1 MCHARSAWWL
11 ETKSYAPR
19 RIPSRRSVHSTEHK
33 ECARLRSRSV
43 VPPSPPPHPL
53 YFCFAGGFSFF
64 FFFFWWGG
72 GGRSGFSLKGE
83 TDGIQSG
90 LGFAK
95 TIFWGKGFGKTET
108 NVFEIRRDSGLDSAR
123 RKGAGGG
130 MRAGFFFWRRRL
142 GN

>member
-43 VPPSPPPHPL
+43 APPSPPHNVL
-53 YFCFAGGFSFF
+53 Y
-64 FFFFWWGG
+64 GG
-72 GGRSGFSLKGE
+72 GGRGRGSPKEKLTEFLVPIRW
-83 TDGIQSG
+83 TRFCQ
-90 LGFAK
+90 
-95 TIFWGKGFGKTET
+95 TIFWGLDLAKPRLMFLKFG
-108 NVFEIRRDSGLDSAR
+108 
-123 RKGAGGG
+123 
-130 MRAGFFFWRRRL
+130 